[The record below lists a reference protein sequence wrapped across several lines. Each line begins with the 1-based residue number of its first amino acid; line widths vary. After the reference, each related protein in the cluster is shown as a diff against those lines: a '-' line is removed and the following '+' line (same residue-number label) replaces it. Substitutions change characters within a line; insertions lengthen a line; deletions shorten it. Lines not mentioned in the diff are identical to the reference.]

1 MTWLIV
7 TEHTCHKRPRICS
20 TCRKHFPVLSSFM
33 TYPHI
38 VARII
43 RQVPLMDQ
51 GLLPFRSTCV
61 HSHVLV
67 RVTRSLVLCIMF
79 CRPLFV
85 LLSCFFW
92 SLCCLSWP
100 LCCLSFFWSLCCLS
114 FFWSLCCLSFFWSL
128 CCLSF
133 FDLRIGIF
141 KLFF

>member
-1 MTWLIV
+1 MTWLII
-7 TEHTCHKRPRICS
+7 TEHMCHKRPRICS
-20 TCRKHFPVLSSFM
+20 TCRKHKRPRICSTCRKHKRPGICSTCRKYFPVLSSFM

-43 RQVPLMDQ
+43 RQVPLVDQ
-51 GLLPFRSTCV
+51 ELLPFRSTCV

-79 CRPLFV
+79 CRSLFV

-92 SLCCLSWP
+92 P
-100 LCCLSFFWSLCCLS
+100 LCCLSF
-114 FFWSLCCLSFFWSL
+114 
-128 CCLSF
+128 
-133 FDLRIGIF
+133 DLLIGIF